1 MLAESRQWVRDLPS
15 NGWVLQHAAL
25 DTLDEAKALKAS
37 SPSLEDARILMTQR
51 KAKGHY
57 YIVVTGPYAN
67 RAAAQEQMK
76 KNPTWTKAWL
86 RGPKSMQLQFDD

>member
-1 MLAESRQWVRDLPS
+1 MRDLPA

-37 SPSLEDARILMTQR
+37 SASFQDAHILMTQR
-51 KAKGHY
+51 KAKGFY
-57 YIVVTGPYAN
+57 YIVVTGPYAS

-76 KNPTWTKAWL
+76 KNPAWAKAWL
-86 RGPKSMQLQFDD
+86 RGPKSMQHQFED